1 LFNNSNLVL
10 LDEDD
15 VSIAS
20 LVYYSVGTRTQLD
33 EEVAGVTLDVTYTQ
47 IY

>member
-1 LFNNSNLVL
+1 ML

-20 LVYYSVGTRTQLD
+20 LVYYSVGTRTQLVKWN
-33 EEVAGVTLDVTYTQ
+33 EEVAGVALDVTYTQ